1 VRGDPEDPIAIGSDR
16 LRTVATAARKNIF
29 KLYSL
34 NCIHSPVSYPET
46 WRLLMMTKKTG
57 FRKKMRTV
65 MIITLC
71 WTLFACISFISQY
84 FFIDDFIALKKLSG
98 SIPFWNEFAG
108 TLVVGIFGGFAG
120 GWLLVFK
127 LGSRYRR
134 RSFAFGIIN
143 AGLLF
148 IITYLSLAMVGVFLI
163 DFVYFSFNGSFSFA
177 LSESVHN
184 VLFNIFSPSFFI
196 NVFLFGSLA
205 SVTQFMLQVNDKF
218 GPGILW
224 KFITGKYYHPRQEE
238 RIFMFLDLRSS
249 TTIAEKMNSKKF
261 FGLMKEIFDDITE
274 SILNS
279 QGEIYQYVGDEVVVT
294 WPAEKGLAENNCIQ
308 CFFRV
313 QQALEQ
319 RKEHY
324 RRVYDLLP
332 SFKAGLHIGEATVGE
347 IGVVKKDIVYSGD
360 VLNTTSRIQAEC
372 NNNNVNL
379 LLSSDL
385 VERIQLNAEY
395 QQMALGEIF
404 LKGKKDKVLLYT
416 VRVAN

>member
-1 VRGDPEDPIAIGSDR
+1 
-16 LRTVATAARKNIF
+16 
-29 KLYSL
+29 
-34 NCIHSPVSYPET
+34 
-46 WRLLMMTKKTG
+46 
-57 FRKKMRTV
+57 
-65 MIITLC
+65 MIIALC
-71 WTLFACISFISQY
+71 WTVFACISFISQY
-84 FFIDDFIALKKLSG
+84 FFIYDLVALRKLSG
-98 SIPFWNEFAG
+98 SLPFWNEFVGA
-108 TLVVGIFGGFAG
+108 LVFGIFGGFAG

-127 LGSRYRR
+127 LGTRYRR
-134 RSFAFGIIN
+134 KSFAFGIIN

-148 IITYLSLAMVGVFLI
+148 IATYMGLAIVGLFII
-163 DFVYFSFNGSFSFA
+163 DFVYFSFQGSISVA
-177 LSESVHN
+177 LTKSADN
-184 VLFNIFSPSFFI
+184 VRFNIFSPSFFI
-196 NVFLFGSLA
+196 NVFLFGFLV

-249 TTIAEKMNSKKF
+249 TTIAEKMSSEKF
-261 FGLMKEIFDDITE
+261 FGLLKDIYDDITE
-274 SILNS
+274 PILNS

-294 WPAEKGLAENNCIQ
+294 WSVQKGVAENNCFQ
-308 CFFRV
+308 CFFRI

-319 RKEHY
+319 RKAHY
-324 RRVYDLLP
+324 RREYDLLP

-372 NNNNVNL
+372 NKNNVNL

-385 VERIQLNAEY
+385 IERIQLNNGY
-395 QQMALGEIF
+395 KQRRLGEIS

-416 VRVAN
+416 INSP